1 MSVKKKEYI
10 EQIYTGTVIVLYP
23 LYECFMT
30 TQEGNE
36 HFLSFKHVNHII
48 NYIHYI
54 HIIYYLVT
62 TMKHIKKKDNS
73 SASEKYNYNTILIS

>member
-36 HFLSFKHVNHII
+36 HFFIF
-48 NYIHYI
+48 
-54 HIIYYLVT
+54 
-62 TMKHIKKKDNS
+62 
-73 SASEKYNYNTILIS
+73 